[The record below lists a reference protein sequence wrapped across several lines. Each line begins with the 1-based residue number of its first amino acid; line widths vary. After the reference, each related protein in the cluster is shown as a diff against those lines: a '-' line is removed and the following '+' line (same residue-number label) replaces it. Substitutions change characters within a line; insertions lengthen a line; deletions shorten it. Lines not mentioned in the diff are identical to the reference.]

1 MDEVEIDVD
10 TNDSDYYIN
19 DFNQSETI
27 YDNETNY
34 NGTTGYAPLYSPPV
48 SNILKKLY
56 STFVY
61 E

>member
-1 MDEVEIDVD
+1 MDVVEIDVD

-48 SNILKKLY
+48 SKILKKL
-56 STFVY
+56 
-61 E
+61 

>member
-19 DFNQSETI
+19 YFNQSETTI

-48 SNILKKLY
+48 SNILKIP
-56 STFVY
+56 
-61 E
+61 